1 MSAYQVSFAPS
12 PKRIRVSFGGEFV
25 ADSNEAM
32 ILSETGLAPTFYFPS
47 NDVRFEFLEPS
58 DYHTHCPFKGN
69 ATYWNLKA
77 GDRSAENVIWSYED
91 PYEEGTAVKG
101 YIAFDWD
108 AMDAWH
114 EDEEQLSERQTVAT
128 VENPYVDWLVRKAW
142 KLNIGHHLSY
152 SGSGAVVRGANVES
166 WSAAEYRHHRIWES
180 FAEQMLKVGLPLSR
194 LGLLIRTLHPQIFA
208 VGYDWLRDG
217 DGVKE
222 YQRSHEI
229 LVKSE
234 YLESPYVPI
243 LDGVGG
249 VRRRLDGPDPNLDFP
264 VLKEYRERGAT
275 DYAAMPLK
283 FSDGQINILT
293 LVTSVRLKIE

>member
-142 KLNIGHHLSY
+142 
-152 SGSGAVVRGANVES
+152 
-166 WSAAEYRHHRIWES
+166 EYRSSPDLVQS